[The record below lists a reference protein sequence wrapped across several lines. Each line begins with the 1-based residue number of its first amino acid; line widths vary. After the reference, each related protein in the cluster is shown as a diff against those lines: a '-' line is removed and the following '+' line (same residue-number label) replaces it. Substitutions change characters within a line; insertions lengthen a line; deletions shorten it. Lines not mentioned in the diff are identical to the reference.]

1 MGLWHNPRWDSF
13 KLAVRGRIHAH
24 NLLLTCW
31 TPVVQIRERLF
42 DLWNGIDTAGR
53 QPFDD
58 LTLRGSDGSD
68 AGGYGPVRPRDFRRA
83 LSSLEIDHR
92 QYCFVDFGS
101 GKGRAIL
108 MASRYPFKKIIGI
121 EFAKELHE
129 AALINLR
136 SRRWRKKCGSIE
148 LFWADAL
155 EFDLPEEP
163 CVLFFANPFGEARL
177 RGVLEKAQRS
187 IENYPRS
194 VIVVYFQG
202 AHESVVESLRNV
214 RLLSRS
220 QYYHYATYQI
230 SG

>member
-1 MGLWHNPRWDSF
+1 MGLWHDPRWDSF

-136 SRRWRKKCGSIE
+136 SWRWRKSAAPLNYYGLTLWNSTFLKSRASCS
-148 LFWADAL
+148 
-155 EFDLPEEP
+155 LPIP
-163 CVLFFANPFGEARL
+163 LARL
-177 RGVLEKAQRS
+177 DCEESSRRPCGQSRIIPAALSLFISKAPMNPS
-187 IENYPRS
+187 SNL
-194 VIVVYFQG
+194 FG
-202 AHESVVESLRNV
+202 M
-214 RLLSRS
+214 
-220 QYYHYATYQI
+220 
-230 SG
+230 